1 MLIYLH
7 LNNNLIGALNVRF
20 SVKNLKNVGPMVY
33 YLVNNRNMVLY
44 KPFKGNYNFDW
55 KLVFAELIHNGFS
68 DDESDC
74 WIEEEMY
81 KMYKDGSLHPAMVLS
96 KTIPWNKP
104 GLYITN
110 SDGVWL
116 YLVTDYCHPPFYSFQ
131 AE

>member
-1 MLIYLH
+1 
-7 LNNNLIGALNVRF
+7 
-20 SVKNLKNVGPMVY
+20 
-33 YLVNNRNMVLY
+33 MVLY
-44 KPFKGNYNFDW
+44 KPFRGKFNFDW
-55 KLVFAELIHNGFS
+55 KLVYSELTHKGFS
-68 DDESDC
+68 DCETDC

-81 KMYKDGSLHPAMVLS
+81 KWYRDSLLHPAMALT